1 MSFKTKKYIVIKNAI
16 SKELSDFIYNYFL
29 MKRRVANILFKEK
42 YISPYETFFGTW
54 NDPQV
59 INTYSHYGDIVM
71 ETLLLKLNDLMNKK
85 TKLTLYPTYSYARL
99 YKNGDILKKHMDRFS
114 CEISTTMNLGGELWP
129 IYLKD
134 TKNQVKKI
142 ILKPGD
148 MLIYRGTE
156 LEQWREPFEGNDCA
170 QVFLHYNNKNTAGSN
185 LNIYDSRATLGLP
198 TWFKKNG

>member
-156 LEQWREPFEGNDCA
+156 LEHWRETFEGNDCA

>member
-156 LEQWREPFEGNDCA
+156 LEHWREPFEGNDCA
-170 QVFLHYNNKNTAGSN
+170 QVFLHYNNKNTAGSD
-185 LNIYDSRATLGLP
+185 LNVYDSRATLGLP

>member
-1 MSFKTKKYIVIKNAI
+1 MSFKTKKYTVIKNAI

-71 ETLLLKLNDLMNKK
+71 ETLLLKLNDLMNQK
-85 TKLTLYPTYSYARL
+85 TKLTLYPTYSYARI
-99 YKNGDILKKHMDRFS
+99 YKNGDILKKHTDRFS

-134 TKNQVKKI
+134 TKNQIKKI
-142 ILKPGD
+142 ILKSGD

-156 LEQWREPFEGNDCA
+156 LEHWREPFEGKDCA
-170 QVFLHYNNKNTAGSN
+170 QVFLHYNNKNTAGSD

>member
-156 LEQWREPFEGNDCA
+156 LEHWREPFEGKDCA
-170 QVFLHYNNKNTAGSN
+170 QVFLHYNNKNTAGSD
-185 LNIYDSRATLGLP
+185 LNVYDSRATLGLP

>member
-1 MSFKTKKYIVIKNAI
+1 MSFKTKKYTVIKNAI
-16 SKELSDFIYNYFL
+16 SKELSDFIYNYFS

-59 INTYSHYGDIVM
+59 INTYSHYSDIVM
-71 ETLLLKLNDLMNKK
+71 ETLLLKLNDLMNQK
-85 TKLTLYPTYSYARL
+85 TKLTLYPTYSYARV
-99 YKNGDILKKHMDRFS
+99 YKNGDILAKHKDRFS
-114 CEISTTMNLGGELWP
+114 CEISATMNLGGELWP

-134 TKNQVKKI
+134 TKNQVKKV

-148 MLIYRGTE
+148 MLIYTGTE
-156 LEQWREPFEGNDCA
+156 LEHWREPFEGKDCA